1 MIGSQIMGQEIG
13 ITARNAYPIS
23 SNGEAQLSHLFRR
36 LQNFSSRIIGDRL
49 DAAVVSQRRFASDQ
63 PIWSERGDLSNLF
76 ILEQGFAY
84 KFQILPNGQRHI
96 ADFFGP
102 GAICNWSRFSAFEEQ
117 DDLLFKAQSFV
128 TLLNVE
134 FLTKLFEDQP
144 GLASIFKR
152 HELARAMRNTQRT
165 RALISLS
172 ATEKLLIVLL
182 DIFDECAVAGLEMEQ
197 IFLPFSQ
204 QEVADLLGITP
215 VHVSRTFARLEDDG
229 MIERDNRA
237 IRLVNPEQ
245 LRQTLAYRSF
255 FQSRNGR

>member
-1 MIGSQIMGQEIG
+1 MGQEIG
-13 ITARNAYPIS
+13 ITARSAYLIS
-23 SNGEAQLSHLFRR
+23 SNGEAQLSHLIRR
-36 LQNFSSRIIGDRL
+36 LQNFSNRIIGERL
-49 DAAVVSQRRFASDQ
+49 DDAVVGRRRFASDQ
-63 PIWSERGDLSNLF
+63 PIWSERGDLSSLF

-117 DDLLFKAQSFV
+117 DDLLFKAQSSV

-134 FLTKLFEDQP
+134 FLTELFEDQP